1 MAAALFV
8 PLGYYAFRV
17 EPASLRLTQYDV
29 ALDHAPHL
37 KGLKIAVISD
47 LHGGAPFIDDAKI
60 AQVVALTNAAKPDL
74 ILLTGDLNGHLFF
87 NPVRP
92 IGEVIERLKP
102 LSAPLGVHAVIGNH
116 DRWEGAG
123 RVTALLE
130 RARIPVLENAGTLLR
145 TAHRGFYLV
154 GIGDAEKEADDPEL
168 ALWDVPRGADAL
180 CFTHSPDSFPKLP
193 RTCALTIAGH
203 THGGQ
208 VKLPLLGRL
217 VVPSHYRQRYAA
229 GLVRE
234 NGKALFVATGIG
246 TSILAVRLGVPP
258 EIAVLTIR

>member
-1 MAAALFV
+1 M
-8 PLGYYAFRV
+8 PLGYYAFRI
-17 EPASLRLTQYDV
+17 EPASLRLTHYDV

-47 LHGGAPFIDDAKI
+47 LHGGAPFIDAAKV
-60 AQVVALTNAAKPDL
+60 ARVVALTNQARPDL
-74 ILLTGDLNGHLFF
+74 ILLTGDLNGHVYFRPSR
-87 NPVRP
+87 PVA
-92 IGEVIERLKP
+92 EVIGRLKP

-116 DRWEGAG
+116 DRWEGAA
-123 RVTALLE
+123 RVTALLKK
-130 RARIPVLENAGTLLR
+130 AGIPVLENAHAVLR
-145 TAHRGFYLV
+145 GPSGPFYLV
-154 GIGDAEKEADDPEL
+154 GVGDAEKKADDPEL
-168 ALWDVPRGADAL
+168 ALRDVPRAADAL
-180 CFTHSPDSFPKLP
+180 CFTHSPDNFPKLP

-217 VVPSHYRQRYAA
+217 VVPSDYGQRYAA

-234 NGKALFVATGIG
+234 NGKALFVSTGIG

-258 EIAVLTIR
+258 EIAVITIR